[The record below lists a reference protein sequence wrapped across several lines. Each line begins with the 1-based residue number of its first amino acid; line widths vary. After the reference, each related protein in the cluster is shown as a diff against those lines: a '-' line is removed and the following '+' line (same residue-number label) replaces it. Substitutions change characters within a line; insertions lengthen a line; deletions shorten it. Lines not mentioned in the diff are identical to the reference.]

1 MDIMH
6 LFFENISAHMFRHWT
21 GAFYKN
27 INTND
32 QFILPNNTWKEI
44 GNLMHSSRK
53 QMPLEFGR
61 PPRNI
66 WKHYNG
72 FKATEWSN
80 WITMYSLP
88 FLDKK
93 LPRMY
98 V

>member
-1 MDIMH
+1 
-6 LFFENISAHMFRHWT
+6 
-21 GAFYKN
+21 
-27 INTND
+27 
-32 QFILPNNTWKEI
+32 
-44 GNLMHSSRK
+44 MHSSRK

-93 LPRMY
+93 SCDYIYIYLFIY
-98 V
+98 KLINQNL